1 MPLLSGFMFL
11 ICPHILLEF
20 YIYIYIYIFVF
31 YIYFWKVEITEEDLW
46 RLKII

>member
-20 YIYIYIYIFVF
+20 YIYIFVF

>member
-20 YIYIYIYIFVF
+20 YIYIYIYL
-31 YIYFWKVEITEEDLW
+31 YFISISGK
-46 RLKII
+46 LKSLKKICGD

>member
-20 YIYIYIYIFVF
+20 YIYIYIYI
-31 YIYFWKVEITEEDLW
+31 YIYLYFISISGK
-46 RLKII
+46 LKSLKKICGD